1 MSLAPR
7 AVLVHRTTEYEELVA
22 HHGTHGQ
29 AAFFLSSRG
38 RDIAEVAERH
48 RRAQHALT
56 EAASAVPLSWR
67 RAQVERADLD
77 RFLFAPDDLVVVVGQ
92 DGLVANAAKYLDG
105 QPVIGLNPDP
115 ARNPGVLVPHPVK
128 ACAELLR
135 LAEGGGAGLSERTM
149 VTARTDDGRELTA
162 LNEVFVGHPGHQSAR
177 YVLGGEH
184 QSSSGVL
191 VATGTGATGWA
202 RSIAAERGGA
212 ALPGPA
218 ERGLAWFVREAWPS
232 PATGTSR
239 TAGLLREGQELALTV
254 ETDGLVVFGDG
265 VEADRVTLAWGQDV
279 RIGLAGR
286 ALRLVV

>member
-1 MSLAPR
+1 MTLAPR
-7 AVLVHRTTEYEELVA
+7 AVVVHRRTEYEELLA
-22 HHGTHGQ
+22 RHGTRSQ
-29 AAFFLSSRG
+29 AEFYLRTRG
-38 RDIAEVAERH
+38 RTIGDVLAAHERTARALAAVA
-48 RRAQHALT
+48 
-56 EAASAVPLSWR
+56 AAIPVRWR
-67 RAQVERADLD
+67 RGAVERADLD

-115 ARNPGVLVPHPVK
+115 RRNPGVLVPHPVT
-128 ACAELLR
+128 ACGELLR
-135 LAEGGGAGLSERTM
+135 LAEGGRAGLSERAM

-232 PATGTSR
+232 PATGTTR
-239 TAGLLREGQELALTV
+239 TAGLLGEGQELALTV

-265 VEADRVTLAWGQDV
+265 VEADRITLGWGQDV